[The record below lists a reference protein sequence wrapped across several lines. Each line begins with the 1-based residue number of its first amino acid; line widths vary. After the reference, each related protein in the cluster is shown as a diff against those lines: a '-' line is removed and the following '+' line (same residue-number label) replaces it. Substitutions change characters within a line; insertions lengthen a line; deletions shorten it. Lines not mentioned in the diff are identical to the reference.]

1 MTIDRMNSI
10 KMKREIVSHT
20 CKLILGSI
28 HGREAPSA
36 LSGLS
41 ESSFVF
47 KIDPVISLTTPLVFM
62 G

>member
-1 MTIDRMNSI
+1 
-10 KMKREIVSHT
+10 MKREIVSHT
-20 CKLILGSI
+20 CMLILGSI